1 MDTREIELRIKT
13 IIETND
19 RNKNLNAQAEGEL
32 KSLNEQQAQILNE
45 LGVNSGEELISKEET
60 LRKELES
67 MILEAESI
75 QNPPQETQQFE
86 NFVNV
91 G

>member
-1 MDTREIELRIKT
+1 MDTRELELRIKT

-45 LGVNSGEELISKEET
+45 LGVSSGEELISKEET
-60 LRKELES
+60 LKKELEE
-67 MILEAESI
+67 MILEAENI
-75 QNPPQETQQFE
+75 QNPTQESQQF
-86 NFVNV
+86 NSFMNV

>member
-60 LRKELES
+60 LKKELES

-86 NFVNV
+86 NFMNV